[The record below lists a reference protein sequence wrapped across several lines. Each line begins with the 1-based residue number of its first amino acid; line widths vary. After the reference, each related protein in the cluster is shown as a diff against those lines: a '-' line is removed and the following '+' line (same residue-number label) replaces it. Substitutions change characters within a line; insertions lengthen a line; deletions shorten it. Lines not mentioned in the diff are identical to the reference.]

1 MIHLIH
7 SRARLPGAALP
18 FALAGAAALLPP
30 AAVPLHAQEP
40 AGAQAAARWD
50 VSNSLG
56 PARDVAFETDEATW
70 VNVTVSPDGRTVIF
84 DVLGDIYSM
93 PITGTGA
100 TTTEADSP
108 AGAFAAAGGGAPN
121 GLATRIRG
129 GAAYEMQPRFSPDGQ
144 WVAFISDAGGGTN
157 VWLMRPDGSDARQVT
172 RETQR
177 LVNNPAWSP
186 DGRTIYVRKHFIEQR
201 SLGAGEIWAYHIS
214 GGAGLQVTERQGWQ
228 KDQNEPAI
236 SPDGRYL
243 YYSRDVTPGTT
254 FEYNKNVH
262 AVIYAVMRRDL
273 ETGEETAFLNR
284 PGGSIAPM
292 PSPDGRHLAFI
303 RRVGTNSVLFLRDLE
318 TDHEWPIFHRLDR
331 DMQEIWANHG
341 VYTQYEWL
349 PDSRSLVIWGEG
361 RIWHVDA
368 VARGAEPSY
377 RQIPFRVRVEQR
389 THEPLRF
396 PQEVAPDEFDVRLL
410 RSTTTSPDG
419 RLVAY
424 SALGRVHVRP
434 MPAGEAR
441 PLIRPAAGAPTEY
454 QFYPAFSPDSRRIA
468 YVTWSDEE
476 GGRVRVANSDGGNV
490 RTVVN
495 VPGHYVEPS
504 FSPDGRWLVYR
515 RIGGDSRRGPYWGS
529 ETGVYVVPADGSA
542 EPRRVTGG
550 GVEPRFDHT
559 GERIYLRANRG
570 GRTAL
575 ISVTLNGTDEIV
587 HFQSGNATQIVPSPD
602 GQWVAFAERFHIY
615 VAAFPR
621 TGRPVDLGPSVRG
634 FPVARISRDAGFAV
648 HWSGDSQRVHWT
660 LGPDYFTRDL
670 GRTFTW
676 LGGPD
681 AALGETQPAE
691 PEAAGVHIGFSAP
704 TDVPA
709 GTIALTGA
717 RIITMAGVQP
727 GQAMPEDGV
736 IENGTIL
743 VSGNRI
749 AAIGPAASVQ
759 VPDGVEVIDVSGR
772 TIIPGIIDV
781 HAHVGGESAGLLGQS
796 NWSFLA
802 NLAFGVTTAHD
813 PSSDTETIF
822 SNSELI
828 RAGMKLGPRLY
839 STGTILYAAES
850 GSRAEINSYEDALS
864 HMRRMKSVG
873 AFSVKSYNYQ
883 RRDQRQ
889 WVIQAARELDMM
901 VVPEGGALFYFN
913 MSMIHDGHTG
923 IEHSLSVPHVYRDV
937 VTLFAESDV
946 GYTPTLV
953 VGYGGI
959 WGENYWYQHQQVWN
973 HEHLLRWVPSDVV
986 LPLARRRMMAE
997 DDDWNHIMLAE
1008 GAREIHDAGGLV
1020 NLGAHGQMQGLGAH
1034 WELWSFVQGGM
1045 TPWEA
1050 LMVATINGAR
1060 YIGLDND
1067 LGSLEAGKLADLVVL
1082 DANPLDDIRNS
1093 ERISM
1098 VMINGR
1104 LHDAATLRELGGAQR
1119 ARWDAPVMFWNR

>member
-1 MIHLIH
+1 MTPQ
-7 SRARLPGAALP
+7 SAPQRPASPSAESPARRRRLRPLPAA
-18 FALAGAAALLPP
+18 AAALLLAV
-30 AAVPLHAQEP
+30 AAQS
-40 AGAQAAARWD
+40 AAAQDAGRWD
-50 VSNSLG
+50 VAQELG
-56 PARDVAFETDEATW
+56 PSRTISFETDEATW
-70 VNVTVSPDGRTVIF
+70 VNVTVSPDGRTILF

-93 PITGTGA
+93 PATGTG
-100 TTTEADSP
+100 T
-108 AGAFAAAGGGAPN
+108 

-129 GAAYEMQPRFSPDGQ
+129 GPAFEMQPRFSPDGQ

-186 DGRTIYVRKHFIEQR
+186 DGRTIYVRKHFIQQR
-201 SLGAGEIWAYHIS
+201 SLGAGEIWAYHAS

-228 KDQNEPAI
+228 KDQNEPAV

-243 YYSRDVTPGTT
+243 YYSRDVTPGIT

-273 ETGEETAFLNR
+273 QTGEEIPLLNR

-292 PSPDGRHLAFI
+292 PSPDGRHLAFV
-303 RRVGTNSVLFLRDLE
+303 RRVGTRSVLFLRDLQGGQ
-318 TDHEWPIFHRLDR
+318 EWPIFHRLDR

-368 VARGAEPSY
+368 VGRGAAPSY
-377 RQIPFRVRVEQR
+377 RQLPFRVRVEQR
-389 THEPLRF
+389 VHEPIRIT
-396 PQEVAPDEFDVRLL
+396 QQVAPADFDVRLL
-410 RSTTTSPDG
+410 RNTTTSPDG
-419 RLVAY
+419 RMVAY
-424 SALGRVHVRP
+424 GALGQVHVRGLA
-434 MPAGEAR
+434 AGQPR
-441 PLIRPAAGAPTEY
+441 PLVRGATGAPAEY
-454 QFYPAFSPDSRRIA
+454 QFYPAFSPDSRRVA
-468 YVTWSDEE
+468 FVTWSDAD
-476 GGRVRVANSDGGNV
+476 GGRVRVANADGTGA

-495 VPGHYVEPS
+495 TPGHYIEPS

-515 RIGGDSRRGPYWGS
+515 SIGADSRRTRLWGDD
-529 ETGVYVVPADGSA
+529 TGIFVVPADGSA
-542 EPRRVTGG
+542 APRRVVTG

-559 GERIYLRANRG
+559 GERIYLRASRN
-570 GRTAL
+570 GRVAL
-575 ISVTLNGTDEIV
+575 ISVNLHGTDEII
-587 HFQSGNATQIVPSPD
+587 HFQSDNATQIVPSPD

-615 VAAFPR
+615 VAPFAR
-621 TGRPVDLGPSVRG
+621 TGRPVDLGPAVRG
-634 FPVARISRDAGFAV
+634 FPVARISRDAGFSV
-648 HWSGDSQRVHWT
+648 HWSGDSRRVHWT
-660 LGPDYFTRDL
+660 LGPEYFTRDL

-676 LGGPD
+676 LNDVALAG
-681 AALGETQPAE
+681 AAQPAE
-691 PEAAGVHIGFSAP
+691 PEAAGVHIGFRAP
-704 TDVPA
+704 TDVPS
-709 GTIALTGA
+709 GVLALTGA
-717 RIITMAGVQP
+717 RIITMAGAQP
-727 GQAMPEDGV
+727 GQPMPAGGV
-736 IENGTIL
+736 IENGTI
-743 VSGNRI
+743 VISGNRI
-749 AAIGPAASVQ
+749 TAIGPATAVQ
-759 VPDGVEVIDVSGR
+759 VPAGAHRVDVGGR
-772 TIIPGIIDV
+772 TIIPGIVDV
-781 HAHVGGESAGLLGQS
+781 HAHVGGESGGLLAQH

-828 RAGMKLGPRLY
+828 RAGQKLGPRLY

-850 GSRAEINSYEDALS
+850 AARAEVNSYEDALS
-864 HMRRMKSVG
+864 HLRRMRSVG

-889 WVIQAARELDMM
+889 WVLQAARATDMM

-937 VTLFAESDV
+937 VTLFAESNV

-953 VGYGGI
+953 VGYGGL

-997 DDDWNHIMLAE
+997 DDDWNHIVLAE
-1008 GAREIHDAGGLV
+1008 GAKRIHDAGGLV

-1045 TPWEA
+1045 SPYEA

-1060 YIGLDND
+1060 YIGLDRD
-1067 LGSLEAGKLADLVVL
+1067 IGSLEAGKLADLVIL

-1093 ERISM
+1093 ERIAM
-1098 VMINGR
+1098 VMVNGR
-1104 LHDAATLRELGGAQR
+1104 LFDAATLQEAGSPQR
-1119 ARWDAPVMFWNR
+1119 IRWNAPAMHWDR